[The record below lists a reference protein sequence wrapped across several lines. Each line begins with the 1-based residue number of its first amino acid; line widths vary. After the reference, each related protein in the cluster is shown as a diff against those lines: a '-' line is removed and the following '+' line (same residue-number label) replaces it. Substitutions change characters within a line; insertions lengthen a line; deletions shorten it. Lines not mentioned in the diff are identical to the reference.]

1 MRLALFTA
9 LPVLLGA
16 AIAWFD
22 RSAKGPVRRAEA
34 FLIPLFLV
42 GVGGSGLSAFISRV
56 FVSGPGGPYQVEIG
70 FAYLALGILGA
81 VSAERR
87 DGFRVATVTA
97 ATVMAVGAI
106 CAHLVDAVAFGGVTP
121 GLVGSVAGL
130 VTPVLL
136 IWFLRALR
144 RAEAGETPTIVLKS
158 WMIPVRRGSVVAV
171 AVAALAFP
179 LGYATGQVV
188 LLSLA
193 GMAVAAVAFWWIV
206 SRAPSHR
213 VGAEE

>member
-1 MRLALFTA
+1 
-9 LPVLLGA
+9 

-42 GVGGSGLSAFISRV
+42 GVGGGGLSAFISRV

-87 DGFRVATVTA
+87 DGFREATVTA

-106 CAHLVDAVAFGGVTP
+106 SAHLVDAVAFGGVTP
-121 GLVGSVAGL
+121 GLVASLAGL
-130 VTPVLL
+130 VTPALL
-136 IWFLRALR
+136 IWFLAALR
-144 RAEAGETPTIVLKS
+144 RAEA
-158 WMIPVRRGSVVAV
+158 R
-171 AVAALAFP
+171 
-179 LGYATGQVV
+179 
-188 LLSLA
+188 
-193 GMAVAAVAFWWIV
+193 
-206 SRAPSHR
+206 
-213 VGAEE
+213 